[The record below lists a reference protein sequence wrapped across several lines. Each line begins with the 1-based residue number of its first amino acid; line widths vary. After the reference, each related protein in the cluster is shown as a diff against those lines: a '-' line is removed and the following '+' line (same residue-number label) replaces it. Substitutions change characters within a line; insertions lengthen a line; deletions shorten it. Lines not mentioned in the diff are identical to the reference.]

1 MTMTIDSHACEW
13 LKLNIVTE
21 PATGPTDWE
30 ATFDQE
36 GTWITA
42 QDIDGNSAW
51 LIAGPDYAGAS
62 TPDFTTNLASTRVKV
77 RLVDNPETVIRVAT
91 RIETKEL

>member
-1 MTMTIDSHACEW
+1 MTMTIDPHACEW

-30 ATFDQE
+30 ASFDSE
-36 GTWITA
+36 VTWVTA
-42 QDIDGNSAW
+42 QNIDGNSAW

-62 TPDFTTNLASTRVKV
+62 TPAFTTAKKITRVKV
-77 RLVDNPETVIRVAT
+77 RLIDDPETVIRYAT
-91 RIETKEL
+91 KIDTKEL